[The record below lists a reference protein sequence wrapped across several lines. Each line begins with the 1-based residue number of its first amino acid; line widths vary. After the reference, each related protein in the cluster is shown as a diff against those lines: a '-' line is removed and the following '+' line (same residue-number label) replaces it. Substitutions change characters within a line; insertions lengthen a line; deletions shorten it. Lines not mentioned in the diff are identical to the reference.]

1 MNAETGAFVVV
12 EEATIGAVADEE
24 AAAAT
29 EHSMIAEEAL
39 GAAEIGRVH
48 VHPRGV
54 PRTVATATDMYPK
67 IMGVAIA
74 VDPPLLVRVAHAL
87 VPVLA
92 AMMVIAAADL
102 VGPVAHH
109 VAEALRG
116 GRPLDTET
124 VASVLDREAGTITN
138 RVMCGAETRRRPRVA
153 RTRTLVVVRD
163 HPRGADIQAP

>member
-1 MNAETGAFVVV
+1 MVA
-12 EEATIGAVADEE
+12 EEATTGVVADEE

-29 EHSMIAEEAL
+29 EHSMIAEEASVVV
-39 GAAEIGRVH
+39 EIGRAH
-48 VHPRGV
+48 VHPRGA

-67 IMGVAIA
+67 IMGVVIA
-74 VDPPLLVRVAHAL
+74 VDLPLLVRVAHAL

-92 AMMVIAAADL
+92 AMMAIAAADL

-109 VAEALRG
+109 VAEVLRG

-124 VASVLDREAGTITN
+124 VASVLDHGAGTITN
-138 RVMCGAETRRRPRVA
+138 RAMCAAETRRRPRVA

-163 HPRGADIQAP
+163 RPRGADTRAP